1 MKVLDAKKGS
11 EICLQLNYFD
21 EKNESPRIQ
30 DAAKSPGIHHKNKVL
45 YNNILKL
52 LNRIALG
59 K

>member
-1 MKVLDAKKGS
+1 MSAT
-11 EICLQLNYFD
+11 YFD
-21 EKNESPRIQ
+21 EQNEWPRMQ

-59 K
+59 I